1 MKINASRTDEEISR
15 LSYFMYKETKM
26 PIEIVKRLVLLKAE
40 IVLFSKNII
49 WDSLI
54 SFNGPVQFSY
64 YNFKSVILS
73 YSNIWN

>member
-15 LSYFMYKETKM
+15 PSYFMSKETKI
-26 PIEIVKRLVLLKAE
+26 PIEIVKRLVSLKAE

-54 SFNGPVQFSY
+54 SFNGPVQF
-64 YNFKSVILS
+64 
-73 YSNIWN
+73 